1 MRNYDL
7 SYLVERVEIINE
19 ARTNIWVKSGM
30 GEFNKQIYS
39 PILNLMKQ
47 EDVRSP
53 GHPRAKAIDY
63 LVSSLLDIFDYPE
76 KNFTD
81 YLHKVTRKV
90 RGTRNYS
97 DDFVNWLD
105 GQEPSSQKQMEYS
118 LFTIVKDN
126 LEEIFTPEVKNKLLD
141 VSNIKEYLDALSLL
155 KKKKTGNTTIDATDE
170 DINTPE
176 DIEYF
181 LVNDKKIDGL
191 NDRDLAKKRTKY
203 FLQNR
208 TSISPED
215 EQYIKKNPRGFL
227 SEDGIDYLDINDL
240 RERVRQNKVE
250 KNTVDSQTPTNV
262 TLGRRIPQNRA
273 AILANKRLQELLGI
287 DRLERDRIYG
297 KAEPLVRAIKKLQRQ
312 AAING
317 SDVSVGDTSSMRQ
330 LANVLY
336 YFLKINKN
344 PSAAYSDIDK
354 AIVTNK
360 AITNVLFSDE
370 LDDFISDDSNTVD
383 DFIDK
388 MDSYG
393 SKDISMVGKYMTK
406 LAKKPEFKDEDDTD
420 LNQYEGFDQ
429 SALKKVLNTDE
440 KMKIF
445 DRWYNVHRKE
455 KQIKET
461 MRQTRG
467 TKIPNR
473 VAKQETDGGISAD
486 TQLKINELENR
497 LDELLLDDDTDFDE
511 IERIKNE
518 IQQLKKEKSVKPSV
532 EPEDDVM
539 DDAEDVVDDI
549 EDDVVDDIESDA
561 TDEVEDDVVDD
572 SDYTD
577 IEDDIADDEPSV
589 EQETGESLAELDAR
603 LTELLMSDD
612 PDVYD
617 EIDRLSNKIA
627 ALKQKG
633 LNESSVMSY
642 FTEQVKKDKFSN
654 KVGEFRDRGFKKPKN
669 YHHWL
674 MIND

>member
-1 MRNYDL
+1 
-7 SYLVERVEIINE
+7 
-19 ARTNIWVKSGM
+19 
-30 GEFNKQIYS
+30 
-39 PILNLMKQ
+39 
-47 EDVRSP
+47 
-53 GHPRAKAIDY
+53 
-63 LVSSLLDIFDYPE
+63 
-76 KNFTD
+76 
-81 YLHKVTRKV
+81 
-90 RGTRNYS
+90 
-97 DDFVNWLD
+97 
-105 GQEPSSQKQMEYS
+105 
-118 LFTIVKDN
+118 
-126 LEEIFTPEVKNKLLD
+126 
-141 VSNIKEYLDALSLL
+141 
-155 KKKKTGNTTIDATDE
+155 
-170 DINTPE
+170 
-176 DIEYF
+176 
-181 LVNDKKIDGL
+181 
-191 NDRDLAKKRTKY
+191 
-203 FLQNR
+203 
-208 TSISPED
+208 
-215 EQYIKKNPRGFL
+215 
-227 SEDGIDYLDINDL
+227 
-240 RERVRQNKVE
+240 
-250 KNTVDSQTPTNV
+250 
-262 TLGRRIPQNRA
+262 
-273 AILANKRLQELLGI
+273 
-287 DRLERDRIYG
+287 
-297 KAEPLVRAIKKLQRQ
+297 
-312 AAING
+312 
-317 SDVSVGDTSSMRQ
+317 
-330 LANVLY
+330 
-336 YFLKINKN
+336 
-344 PSAAYSDIDK
+344 
-354 AIVTNK
+354 
-360 AITNVLFSDE
+360 
-370 LDDFISDDSNTVD
+370 
-383 DFIDK
+383 

-467 TKIPNR
+467 TKIPKR
-473 VAKQETDGGISAD
+473 VEKQETDGGISAD

-549 EDDVVDDIESDA
+549 EDDVVDDIESDV

-654 KVGEFRDRGFKKPKN
+654 KVGEFKDRGFKKPKN